1 MKNSLKNILNLSL
14 IISMF
19 FLFSCASTMN
29 SQDDI
34 SGVTATSQQNKNGNL
49 SIEDEI
55 LGNVSQLKNSDAYL
69 LQPGDLL
76 EISVFREPEMDR
88 TLRINTTGTIT
99 FPLIGTI
106 KVSNCSI
113 AQAEETLV
121 NSLTKYLK
129 NPQVSILIKE
139 YANNTVY
146 VLGQVKRPSSL
157 QIPPEKNLTVLEA
170 ITSAGGF
177 TELANTSKVKVLR
190 MENGKQKSIEVDI
203 SQITKQGKKS
213 LDINLMSG
221 DVIFV
226 PQSIF

>member
-14 IISMF
+14 IVSMF

-34 SGVTATSQQNKNGNL
+34 AGVTATSQQNKNGNL

-99 FPLIGTI
+99 FPLVGTI

>member
-34 SGVTATSQQNKNGNL
+34 SGVTTTSQQNKNGNL

>member
-19 FLFSCASTMN
+19 FLFSCASTKN

-34 SGVTATSQQNKNGNL
+34 AGITATSQQNKNGNL

>member
-213 LDINLMSG
+213 LDIKLMSG

>member
-1 MKNSLKNILNLSL
+1 
-14 IISMF
+14 MF

>member
-1 MKNSLKNILNLSL
+1 MKNSLKNIINLSL

-19 FLFSCASTMN
+19 FLFSFASTMN
-29 SQDDI
+29 YQYYI

-99 FPLIGTI
+99 FPPIGTI